1 MKNNTNIAFFIITA
15 ALFFILYLLFQP
27 KILPKLF
34 NIRNDALLND
44 FVSKTE
50 KTKTIDVQAFWK
62 MREFYCPGSFVF
74 DKTKNPFLT
83 YQCGWMKSEDYLI
96 SQDKKNVLFPKEQ
109 VRISKDAKTIQ
120 ISFVVPLSE
129 MKKAVGYFDYNEK
142 DKELVKDKYWI
153 DTTTVFSQK

>member
-1 MKNNTNIAFFIITA
+1 
-15 ALFFILYLLFQP
+15 
-27 KILPKLF
+27 
-34 NIRNDALLND
+34 
-44 FVSKTE
+44 
-50 KTKTIDVQAFWK
+50 
-62 MREFYCPGSFVF
+62 
-74 DKTKNPFLT
+74 
-83 YQCGWMKSEDYLI
+83 MKSEDYLI